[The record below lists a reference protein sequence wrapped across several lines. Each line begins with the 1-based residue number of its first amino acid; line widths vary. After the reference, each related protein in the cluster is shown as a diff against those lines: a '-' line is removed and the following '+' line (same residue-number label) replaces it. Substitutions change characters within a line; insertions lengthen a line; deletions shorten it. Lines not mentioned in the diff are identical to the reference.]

1 MSRLKNIRIALL
13 PSPSN
18 ITSAPETSWTPLGL
32 GKDVLL
38 RELEA
43 LYWEGVRGEL
53 ENILRTLNTWHKPDF
68 SSVRVDDEDDDF
80 IHGFDT
86 FIDQVTE
93 ESRAFAIRYGILKQE
108 MAKMRQKNST
118 SVTPTKKY
126 AEVLEQ
132 VLRDR
137 QTDHASSRLK
147 AGVRRAIDGKA
158 RDVCTFT
165 GLGLLSVC
173 FTKMDQL
180 FQDYAAFNN
189 GHGCCCKPQ
198 DSST

>member
-1 MSRLKNIRIALL
+1 MSRLKKIRIALL

-18 ITSAPETSWTPLGL
+18 ITSAPEASWTPLGL

-53 ENILRTLNTWHKPDF
+53 ENILRTLNTWDKPDF

-93 ESRAFAIRYGILKQE
+93 ESRAFAIRYGKAPHGVVRNAFQFGSSWREELTEGCARNTKGGNGKGDESEEFDIRNTDQE
-108 MAKMRQKNST
+108 VRGSTRRGPPRSPNGPRQLQ
-118 SVTPTKKY
+118 
-126 AEVLEQ
+126 AE
-132 VLRDR
+132 
-137 QTDHASSRLK
+137 
-147 AGVRRAIDGKA
+147 GGGPA
-158 RDVCTFT
+158 R
-165 GLGLLSVC
+165 
-173 FTKMDQL
+173 
-180 FQDYAAFNN
+180 
-189 GHGCCCKPQ
+189 H
-198 DSST
+198 